1 MRIPT
6 PQIRLAAAA
15 LAAAALLAACGEKDE
30 PDVASLPP
38 APELPTTTTTSKPPE
53 HREQEGGGGRDRP
66 HEGGGNPSSE
76 DEAIR
81 TVEAYLGWIDN
92 RQGRQLC
99 TLLTEDAIAEL
110 RLPVRRGGCA
120 VSLSASIGYR
130 DPRGLP
136 VFRGVDLRR
145 ARARVEGRSA
155 RVVATLSTRFAD
167 RGQASIEDDIVYLR
181 LVAGDWR
188 VAKPSATLYRAIGRE
203 PSPAAISP
211 P

>member
-1 MRIPT
+1 MRT
-6 PQIRLAAAA
+6 SRPQIRLAAAA
-15 LAAAALLAACGEKDE
+15 LAAAALFAACGEKDE

-38 APELPTTTTTSKPPE
+38 VPELPTTTTAPEPPE
-53 HREQEGGGGRDRP
+53 HREQGRGGGRDRP
-66 HEGGGNPSSE
+66 REGAGNPSAE

-99 TLLTEDAIAEL
+99 TLLTEEVIARL
-110 RLPVRRGGCA
+110 KLPVRRGGCA
-120 VSLSASIGYR
+120 VSLSASIGYS

-136 VFRGVDLRR
+136 VFRGVDLRH
-145 ARARVEGRSA
+145 ARARVDGREA
-155 RVVATLSTRFAD
+155 RVVATVSTRFAD
-167 RGQASIEDDIVYLR
+167 RNQASIEDDVVYLR

-203 PSPAAISP
+203 PPPAAITP